1 MITPN
6 TDSSFIQVKSDNLGI
21 FAWQNGTVTEVGE
34 MTTQHTV
41 EKPTVSVNTKRN
53 DEVCEKTEKLA
64 DLLLSAVDETL
75 KQVFKEAGAQVIYN
89 FLGNKCHLKRE
100 EIAEKP
106 EDFSADLKKLM
117 VSAASFMEKMILE
130 NLYSKLELK
139 FEEKEGYEFSDYIR
153 ELKGK
158 VRLINE

>member
-1 MITPN
+1 MITIN
-6 TDSSFIQVKSDNLGI
+6 TDFTFIQVKSDNLGI

-34 MTTQHTV
+34 MATQHTV
-41 EKPTVSVNTKRN
+41 RRSIASVNTKR
-53 DEVCEKTEKLA
+53 DDGVCEKTGKLD

-89 FLGNKCHLKRE
+89 FLDNQSHLKRE

-117 VSAASFMEKMILE
+117 VSAASVIEKMILE
-130 NLYSKLELK
+130 NLYSKLRLE
-139 FEEKEGYEFSDYIR
+139 FEEKQGYGFSDYVKELR
-153 ELKGK
+153 EKYNVK
-158 VRLINE
+158 T

>member
-1 MITPN
+1 MITIN
-6 TDSSFIQVKSDNLGI
+6 TDSTFIQVKSDNLGI
-21 FAWQNGTVTEVGE
+21 FGWQNGTVTEVGE

-41 EKPTVSVNTKRN
+41 KKPIASVNTKR
-53 DEVCEKTEKLA
+53 DDKVCEKTGKLN
-64 DLLLSAVDETL
+64 DLLLSAVNETL
-75 KQVFKEAGAQVIYN
+75 KQVFKEAGAQVIYD
-89 FLGNKCHLKRE
+89 FLGNKCNLKRE

-106 EDFSADLKKLM
+106 EVFSADLKKLM
-117 VSAASFMEKMILE
+117 VSAASFIEKMILE
-130 NLYSKLELK
+130 KLYSKLELK